1 MPRMGRSPTVHTNL
15 PKGMRA
21 RRQKSGKMYYY
32 LDTGAKPRH
41 EIPLGDDY
49 VAAVGKWAELTISDR
64 PIAGVITFRHAA
76 EQYQREALPLRAPR
90 TQKDYLNHLAK
101 LLEFFDNPPAPLNQI
116 EPQHVRLYLDWRGTT
131 AKVQANREKAVLS
144 VLWNFAREKGLTN
157 QPNPC
162 SGVRGFPETGR
173 AGVYIENDVFA
184 AVYAAASQALKDAMD
199 LAFLS
204 GQRPADVLRMT
215 AAHIKNDMIAV
226 RQGKTGKALRI
237 KLNGEDGQRN
247 ALGRL
252 IDEIMERKR
261 SKKIADIALVCAQGG
276 TRLTAYGLD
285 SAFDRARIKAA
296 SEATLAGKNELAES
310 IRGFQF
316 RDLRAK
322 AGTDKADSDGILAA
336 RRQLGHASVTM
347 TEHYVRQGNIVT
359 PTK

>member
-1 MPRMGRSPTVHTNL
+1 MPRMGRSPTVHANL

-21 RRQKSGKMYYY
+21 RRQKSGKVYYY

-41 EIPLGDDY
+41 EIPLGADY
-49 VAAVGKWAELTISDR
+49 VAAVRKWAELTISDQ
-64 PIAGVITFRHAA
+64 PPAAIITFHHAV
-76 EQYQREALPLRAPR
+76 ERYQREALPLRAPR

-116 EPQHVRLYLDWRGTT
+116 EPQHVRQYLDWRGAT

-144 VLWNFAREKGLTN
+144 VLWNFARESGLTK

-162 SGVRGFPETGR
+162 RGVRGFPETGR
-173 AGVYIENDVFA
+173 AGVYIEDDVFA

-215 AAHIKNDMIAV
+215 AAHIKDDMIAV
-226 RQGKTGKALRI
+226 RQGKTGKVLRI
-237 KLNGEDGQRN
+237 KLNGDDGRRN
-247 ALGRL
+247 ALGAL

-261 SKKIADIALVCAQGG
+261 SKKITDIALVCAQGG

-296 SEATLAGKNELAES
+296 NVATLAGKNGLAES

-322 AGTDKADSDGILAA
+322 AGTDKADSDGIQEA

-347 TEHYVRQGNIVT
+347 TEHYVRQGNIVS